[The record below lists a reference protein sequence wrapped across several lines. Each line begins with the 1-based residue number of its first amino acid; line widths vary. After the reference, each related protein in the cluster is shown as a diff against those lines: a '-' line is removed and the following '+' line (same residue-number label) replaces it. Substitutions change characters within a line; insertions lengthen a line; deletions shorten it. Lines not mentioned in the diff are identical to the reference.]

1 MKDKKIG
8 ESHNKIDNSE
18 KINGNYIKR
27 TPYNVLNILEE
38 NINFYSEK
46 EKDTII
52 KDKKEKLLNAAL
64 EMLETESNFR
74 KKQKIELYIQELNE
88 SYKLIKN
95 EEGRREYKKQLTAK
109 EEKNIHSHILEY
121 NSKLIDNIRDS
132 ENNKLPQ
139 KAIKRAEVEKT
150 EKILLENN
158 EGRNIELTQ
167 IATIAFRNW
176 TGVNTSYI
184 NEYEVRRKVDGKE
197 KIDKIYTDLETQYL
211 KKSKKTRMPSNLEY
225 YDFVVNKLL
234 SEKSIRDSKYNAGYI
249 GLIGKKEDKSYFLTL
264 EQEKLSQKE
273 QEILTAIMIENQKQE
288 NREDIEE
295 NKEEK

>member
-8 ESHNKIDNSE
+8 ENHNKIDNSE

-88 SYKLIKN
+88 SYELIKN

-211 KKSKKTRMPSNLEY
+211 KKSKKTRMPSKFRVL
-225 YDFVVNKLL
+225 
-234 SEKSIRDSKYNAGYI
+234 
-249 GLIGKKEDKSYFLTL
+249 
-264 EQEKLSQKE
+264 
-273 QEILTAIMIENQKQE
+273 
-288 NREDIEE
+288 
-295 NKEEK
+295 